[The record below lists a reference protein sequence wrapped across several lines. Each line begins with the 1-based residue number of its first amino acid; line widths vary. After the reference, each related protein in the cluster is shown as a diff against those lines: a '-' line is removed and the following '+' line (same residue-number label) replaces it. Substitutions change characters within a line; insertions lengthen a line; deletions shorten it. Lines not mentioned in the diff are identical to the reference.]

1 MQSTNPPPR
10 LQRQISEEIKLYD
23 DSKERNRLEELSDLY
38 AIIKAT
44 ELLEAAYSRDCITSE
59 EYADSCSRTIS
70 QFKTTES
77 ALISRKAIES
87 TEAFMKEFQVDC
99 PRAYE
104 RLVVEGVPATV
115 VHGGGKDDR
124 AKGVVVA
131 ETVQAF
137 ITTMDALR
145 LGQRAVDEIQPLVSD
160 VTGTLVRV
168 PQLPG
173 DFEGLMKMRLWLQKL
188 HDMRAHDEIEE
199 QESRQ
204 LLFDLES
211 SYNSFHNFLKSG

>member
-1 MQSTNPPPR
+1 MSRPVP
-10 LQRQISEEIKLYD
+10 LVRQISEEMKLYD
-23 DSKERNRLEELSDLY
+23 DSRERNQCEELADLY

-44 ELLEAAYSRDCITSE
+44 ELLEAAYSRDCITSDA
-59 EYADSCSRTIS
+59 YADACARTIS
-70 QFKTTES
+70 QFKSTES
-77 ALISRKAIES
+77 ALISRKTIES
-87 TEAFMKEFQVDC
+87 TEAFMREYDVDC

-104 RLVVEGVPATV
+104 RLVVTGVPATV
-115 VHGGGKDDR
+115 LGGGKDGR
-124 AKGVVVA
+124 KGVIVA

-160 VTGTLVRV
+160 VTGCLTRV
-168 PQLPG
+168 PGLSA
-173 DFEGLMKMRLWLQKL
+173 DFEGVGKMRLWLTKL

-199 QESRQ
+199 TETRQ

-211 SYNSFHNFLKSG
+211 SYNAFHAFLKAG